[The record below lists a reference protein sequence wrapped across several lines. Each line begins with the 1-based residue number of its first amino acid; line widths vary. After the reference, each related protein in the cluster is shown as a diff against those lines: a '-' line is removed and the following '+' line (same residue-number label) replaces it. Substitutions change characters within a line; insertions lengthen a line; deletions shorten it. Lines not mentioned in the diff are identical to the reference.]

1 MFDILQEL
9 QPTQQLPQ
17 QLANFVCLFLKVFRA
32 MASTTASASSW
43 SEIKKQTPSTNSTPD
58 LTNVLADFISS
69 SKQFSSTIC
78 NEKNNI
84 KNCQSA
90 NTSEKNVV
98 DKNLHNIAVVPDS
111 VVQLS
116 STKKS
121 LKQRFVPSIGNSRN
135 QALQAWFQ
143 NSRCGGTDYVRT
155 PREKIAFTVRPKIQS
170 QSQIF
175 RYGRS
180 IFCLPHRPKFS
191 DL

>member
-1 MFDILQEL
+1 MG
-9 QPTQQLPQ
+9 
-17 QLANFVCLFLKVFRA
+17 RA

-43 SEIKKQTPSTNSTPD
+43 SEIQKQTPSTNSTPD

-69 SKQFSSTIC
+69 SKQSSSTIC

-98 DKNLHNIAVVPDS
+98 DKNLHNNIVIPDS

-121 LKQRFVPSIGNSRN
+121 LKQSEDGVLTLEQVLNNMKSLEEINKKLDKENKQLS
-135 QALQAWFQ
+135 
-143 NSRCGGTDYVRT
+143 
-155 PREKIAFTVRPKIQS
+155 
-170 QSQIF
+170 
-175 RYGRS
+175 
-180 IFCLPHRPKFS
+180 
-191 DL
+191 